1 MNAATITVT
10 IPRKMKVQIERIAK
24 RENIKKADIVRGAL
38 NRYVARMELDAIRE
52 VLVPEAQKKGIFTD
66 EDVFKLVS

>member
-1 MNAATITVT
+1 MNATITVT
-10 IPRKMKVQIERIAK
+10 IPRKMKAQIERIAK
-24 RENIKKADIVRGAL
+24 RENVKKTDIVRGAL

-52 VLVPEAQKKGIFTD
+52 AIVPEAQKKGIFTD

>member
-1 MNAATITVT
+1 MNTTISVT
-10 IPRKMKVQIERIAK
+10 IPRKMKAQIDRIAK
-24 RENIKKADIVRGAL
+24 RENIKKTDIIRGAL

-52 VLVPEAQKKGIFTD
+52 VLVPEAQKKGIFID

>member
-1 MNAATITVT
+1 MNATITVT
-10 IPRKMKVQIERIAK
+10 IPRKMKAQIERIAK
-24 RENIKKADIVRGAL
+24 RENIKQTDIIRGAL